1 MKNNI
6 FIRKVRINDMEQIF
20 NHSNQ
25 LYVRKQSIDKEKIE
39 WKDHIFWFNN
49 TIQDLNSVFFIV
61 TDKTERYLGQ
71 IRYKIVKNKATVS
84 ISLSSLISGKGLS
97 RHLLIES
104 IDKLLIEKKGLS
116 EIVAFVFKEN
126 IPSIKIFEKS
136 GFLLCDKQNELLKY
150 IYQVGEK

>member
-150 IYQVGEK
+150 IYQAGEK